1 MRAMLNAGPS
11 HQNVEVQVLN
21 QTKIIKVYT
30 RLLFFCCTAT
40 LDGGFYVVIGDHV
53 SLT

>member
-1 MRAMLNAGPS
+1 VKAMLNAGPS
-11 HQNVEVQVLN
+11 HLNVEVQVLN
-21 QTKIIKVYT
+21 QTKRIEVYT

-53 SLT
+53 FLT